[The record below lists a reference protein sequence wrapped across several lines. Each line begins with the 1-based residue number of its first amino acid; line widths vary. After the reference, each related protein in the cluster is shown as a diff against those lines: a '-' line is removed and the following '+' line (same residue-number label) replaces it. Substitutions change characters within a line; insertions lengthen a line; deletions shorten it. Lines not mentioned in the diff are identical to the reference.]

1 MQIKTLKK
9 LISGYMYKITC
20 LLVAVIL
27 IMLIYIQIV
36 TEQRRAYED
45 SKRTIMQIESV
56 LEENQQELADTQ
68 EEYRQACL
76 HNAET
81 AARIIQGDSDVLN
94 SVEELKEIAA
104 MVEVDEIHV
113 FDKTGR
119 IFAGTYP
126 EYFGYTFNSGE
137 QMRYFLP
144 MLEDKTLKLV
154 QDITPNT
161 AEQKPMQYSAVWSEG
176 GEFIVQVGMEPVNVM
191 KVMEKNKL
199 SYIFSL
205 FRVSQ
210 DANYYAVDAE
220 SGEIVGSTD
229 LNTVGLNVSEIGV
242 DVAQIRDTSG
252 AIHAEIN
259 GKLSFCVFEEF
270 GDNYVGRV
278 ITVNNLYQR
287 VPATAFWILIA
298 LVIVAFFLAQAVVR
312 YMNRYIVQKIDDV
325 NDRLKSIEDGNWEEY
340 VDIQSSAE
348 FVKLS
353 NYINSM
359 VKSLL
364 DNNKKMSYALSKT
377 NMNIGTYEYGG
388 QTSKV
393 RYTEFIPQIFD
404 VDEERMKQLADD
416 SDQFAE
422 FLDAVK
428 DHPIPNE
435 QGVYKKGELYIR
447 LEEIENGDDQVF
459 GVAVDVTAEIV
470 KRLEIE
476 KERDIDALTGLFNR
490 RGLDIRLAQ
499 LFQDTESL
507 KYSAILMID
516 ADGLKGIN
524 DTYGHEK
531 GDIYLKKIGQ
541 AIREA
546 GIKSS
551 IASRQG
557 GDEFVLLLYDYESEE
572 ELIAA
577 ITALEH
583 MESNSFVALD
593 ENINVPLRF
602 SLGYSLVNGEA
613 DYQTLLKEADEK
625 MYQNKME
632 RKKKL
637 IK

>member
-113 FDKTGR
+113 FDKKGR